1 VPASVVQLTLSGSAH
16 PSWTWSAAD
25 GAWLRA
31 EGASPAV
38 EADGSRMRATNV
50 VVLRV
55 NIANTAALDPAG
67 NPVPETQM
75 VGSGDALVASAGRIL
90 WATWSKASVADPV
103 VLAGPDG
110 GALQLAP
117 GTTWVELVPN
127 GSGAVATG

>member
-1 VPASVVQLTLSGSAH
+1 
-16 PSWTWSAAD
+16 
-25 GAWLRA
+25 
-31 EGASPAV
+31 
-38 EADGSRMRATNV
+38 MRATNV